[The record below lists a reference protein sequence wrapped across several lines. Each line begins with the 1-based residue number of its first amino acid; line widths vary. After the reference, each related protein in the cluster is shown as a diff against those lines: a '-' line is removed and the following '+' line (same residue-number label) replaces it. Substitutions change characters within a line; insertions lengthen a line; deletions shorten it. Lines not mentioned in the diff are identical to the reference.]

1 MTVSK
6 GKVISDKD
14 LDILLDRADL
24 LGEKMLC
31 FTVLKCGH
39 RV

>member
-1 MTVSK
+1 MKVSK

-14 LDILLDRADL
+14 LETLLDRTDL

-31 FTVLKCGH
+31 F
-39 RV
+39 